1 MPSEM
6 MRMVSGKNMILVES
20 GVGVEEDGGGG
31 RSETVG
37 FKMSFVMDARIA
49 NGEVNE

>member
-1 MPSEM
+1 
-6 MRMVSGKNMILVES
+6 MVSGKNIILVES
-20 GVGVEEDGGGG
+20 GVGVEEDGGGS
-31 RSETVG
+31 RSKTVG